1 MATVKERILIGV
13 AWPYANNEL
22 HIGHYA
28 GALLPPDI
36 FARYHRMKGNDVLM
50 VSGADSHG
58 TPVTVTAEAE
68 GLSPRDVVEKYHERF
83 ITSFEKMG
91 ITFDLFTTTMTE
103 NHFSVVHDLFKRH
116 LEKGLIYKEVTK
128 QIFDPKAGRFLPD
141 RYVEGT
147 CPHCGFADARGDQCD
162 QCSKTYEAI
171 ELKNPRS
178 KVTGSKDLQV
188 RDTEHFFLD
197 LAKLNEPLI
206 TWINDDQKSHWRPHV
221 LNFTRAQL
229 EKRDLHGRAI
239 TRDLEWGVTIPVPGY
254 EGKRLYVWY
263 EAVIGYLSASREWAK
278 LRGQDSSEWE
288 RFWKNPGVGE
298 GAKSYYFIGKDNITF
313 HSMMWPA
320 MLIGYGGL
328 NLPHDVPANEY
339 LNSAGRKFSKSR
351 GNAIFI
357 NKVLE
362 KYQSDAWRYVLTAI
376 APETADAD
384 FTWDDFLER
393 VNSELVANWG
403 NLVNRVLGFAYKR
416 FDGKVPE
423 PGVIDA
429 SGQELLAA
437 VRGGFVKV
445 GGLYGAVKLRSALE
459 ETRGLSQKV
468 NQYLSEKAPW
478 TLIKTDEKA
487 AATAIYVALQC
498 IEWLK
503 VLWAPILPVSS
514 QAIHEYLGF
523 EGHLAGHL
531 ERKEVKDAHGKHLVM
546 MYDHRGASG
555 TWKAIELPA
564 GQPLREP
571 AALFKKLDEKEV
583 LAEADSPEN

>member
-1 MATVKERILIGV
+1 MAAVKERILIGV

-22 HIGHYA
+22 HLGHYA
-28 GALLPPDI
+28 GAFLPPDI
-36 FARYHRMKGNDVLM
+36 FARYHRLKGNEVLM
-50 VSGADSHG
+50 VSGSDSHG
-58 TPVTVTAEAE
+58 TPITVSAEAE
-68 GLSPRDVVEKYHERF
+68 GITPREVVEKYHERF
-83 ITSFEKMG
+83 ISSFEKMG
-91 ITFDLFTTTMTE
+91 ITFDLYTTTMTE
-103 NHFSVVHDLFKRH
+103 NHFSVVHDMFKRH
-116 LEKGLIYKEVTK
+116 LEKGYIYKQVTK

-147 CPHCGFADARGDQCD
+147 CPHCGFVDARGDQCD
-162 QCSKTYEAI
+162 QCGKTYEAV
-171 ELKNPRS
+171 ELKHPRS
-178 KVTGSKDLQV
+178 KVTGSKDLEV

-206 TWINDDQKSHWRPHV
+206 EWINDGEKAHWRAHV

-239 TRDLEWGVTIPVPGY
+239 TRDIEWGVTIPVSGY

-263 EAVIGYLSASREWAK
+263 EAVIGYLSASREWARV
-278 LRGQDSSEWE
+278 RGHEAEAWE
-288 RFWKNPGVGE
+288 KFWKNPGAGE

-339 LNSAGRKFSKSR
+339 LNSYGRKFSKSR

-362 KYQSDAWRYVLTAI
+362 KYQSDAWRYVLCAI
-376 APETADAD
+376 APESADAD

-416 FDGKVPE
+416 FNGKVPE
-423 PGVIDA
+423 PGAIDA
-429 SGQELLAA
+429 AGQELLAA
-437 VRGGFVKV
+437 VRAGFDSV
-445 GGLYGAVKLRSALE
+445 GELYEGVKLRSALE
-459 ETRGLSQKV
+459 EVRALSQKV
-468 NQYLSEKAPW
+468 NQYLSDKAPW

-546 MYDHRGASG
+546 MYDHHGASG
-555 TWKAIELPA
+555 TWKPIELAP
-564 GQPLREP
+564 GQALREP
-571 AALFKKLDEKEV
+571 AALFRKLDEKEV
-583 LAEADSPEN
+583 LAEAGE